1 MVTIC
6 LEDLENITHLMFDA
20 KDRLIKVLDEVVKLA
35 DQDSYNLTRGEQSSI
50 EWRVRQVQDYIRE
63 LYSGKITNG

>member
-1 MVTIC
+1 
-6 LEDLENITHLMFDA
+6 MFDE

>member
-1 MVTIC
+1 
-6 LEDLENITHLMFDA
+6 MFDA

-35 DQDSYNLTRGEQSSI
+35 DQGSYNLTQDEQSSI

-63 LYSGKITNG
+63 LYSRKITANG